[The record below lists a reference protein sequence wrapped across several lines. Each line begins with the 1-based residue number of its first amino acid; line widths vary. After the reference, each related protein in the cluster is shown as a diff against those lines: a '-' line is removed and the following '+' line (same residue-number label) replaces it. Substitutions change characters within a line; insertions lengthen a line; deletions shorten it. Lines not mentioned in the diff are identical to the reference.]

1 MKALVITDKTKP
13 LEVWEVAGLKAG
25 PGEAIVRV
33 HAAALNHRDVWI
45 QKGQYAGLKYPI
57 VPGSDGAG
65 VVVEVGGAA
74 GDGLAAASGGEGLGA
89 AGGGVGDWVGK
100 EVIINPSL
108 DWGESAGYQDPESF
122 RILGLPDDGT
132 FAEYV
137 KVPVRNLVGK
147 PAHLSFEEAAALPLA
162 GVTAYRALM
171 TRAQV
176 RAGEKVLITGIG
188 GGVALFALQFAVAA
202 GAEVIVTS
210 GSVEKLDKAMAMG
223 AAGGANYK
231 DKGWAEKLK
240 SLAGAFDVIID
251 GAAGDGVND
260 LFDLAMPGGR
270 VVFYGATR
278 GNPSSV
284 VARRIFWK
292 QLNVLGSTMGSPA
305 DFASMVGFVKQYNI
319 RPVVDRVFPFED
331 GEAAFRWMDDARQ
344 FGKIVIKVTP

>member
-1 MKALVITDKTKP
+1 MKALVVADKLKP
-13 LEVWEVAGLKAG
+13 VEIWEMPGLQAG

-33 HAAALNHRDVWI
+33 YAAALNHRDIWI
-45 QKGQYAGLKYPI
+45 QKGQYVGLKYPI

-65 VVVEVGGAA
+65 VVEYGDGAA
-74 GDGLAAASGGEGLGA
+74 
-89 AGGGVGDWVGK
+89 DWVGK

-108 DWGESAGYQDPESF
+108 DWGGSAGYQDPEGF

-137 KVPVRNLVGK
+137 KAPVGNLVEK
-147 PAHLSFEEAAALPLA
+147 PPHLSFEEAAALPLA

-171 TRAQV
+171 TRARV

-223 AAGGANYK
+223 AAGGANYM
-231 DKGWAEKLK
+231 DKGWVEKLK

-292 QLNVLGSTMGSPA
+292 QLNVLGSTMGSPE
-305 DFASMVGFVKQYNI
+305 DFRSMIAFVTEYQI
-319 RPVVDRVFPFED
+319 RPVVDRVFPFNE

-344 FGKIVIKVTP
+344 FGKIVISIR

>member
-1 MKALVITDKTKP
+1 MKALVIADKQKP
-13 LEVWEVAGLKAG
+13 VEMWEMAGLQAG

-33 HAAALNHRDVWI
+33 YAAALNHRDLWI

-65 VVVEVGGAA
+65 VVEYADGAA
-74 GDGLAAASGGEGLGA
+74 
-89 AGGGVGDWVGK
+89 DWVGK

-108 DWGESAGYQDPESF
+108 GWGERAGYQDPESF

-132 FAEYV
+132 LAEYV
-137 KVPVRNLVGK
+137 KAPVRNLVEK
-147 PAHLSFEEAAALPLA
+147 PPHLSFEEAAAMPLA

-171 TRAQV
+171 TRARV

-223 AAGGANYK
+223 ASGGANYT
-231 DKGWAEKLK
+231 DKGWVEKLK
-240 SLAGAFDVIID
+240 SQAGAFDVIID

-284 VARRIFWK
+284 VSRRIFWK
-292 QLNVLGSTMGSPA
+292 QLNVLGSTMGSPE
-305 DFASMVGFVKQYNI
+305 DFRSMIAFVTEHRI
-319 RPVVDRVFPFED
+319 RPVVDRVFPFNE
-331 GEAAFRWMDDARQ
+331 GEAAFRWMDDGMQ
-344 FGKIVIKVTP
+344 FGKIVISIR

>member
-1 MKALVITDKTKP
+1 MRALVISEKQKP
-13 LEVWEVAGLKAG
+13 AEVWEVAGLKPG
-25 PGEAIVRV
+25 PGEALVRV
-33 HAAALNHRDVWI
+33 HAAALNHRDLWI
-45 QKGQYAGLKYPI
+45 QKGQYAGLKYPF

-65 VVVEVGGAA
+65 VVVEVGGFAEAREDGITAA
-74 GDGLAAASGGEGLGA
+74 GS
-89 AGGGVGDWVGK
+89 GVGDWVGK

-108 DWGESAGYQDPESF
+108 DWGESAGYQDPGSF

-137 KVPVRNLVGK
+137 KVPVRNLVEK
-147 PAHLSFEEAAALPLA
+147 AVHLSFEEAAALPLA

-171 TRAQV
+171 TRARV
-176 RAGEKVLITGIG
+176 RPGEKVLITGIG

-210 GSVEKLDKAMAMG
+210 GSAEKLDKAMAMG
-223 AAGGANYK
+223 AAGGANYR
-231 DKGWAEKLK
+231 DKGWVEMLK

-278 GNPSSV
+278 GNPSDV

-292 QLNVLGSTMGSPA
+292 QLNVLGSTMGSPT
-305 DFASMVGFVKQYNI
+305 DFASMVSFVEQHKI
-319 RPVVDRVFPFED
+319 RPVVDRVFPFEN
-331 GEAAFRWMDDARQ
+331 GEAAFRWMDDAMQ
-344 FGKIVIKVTP
+344 FGKIVIKVGSSM